1 MLPSNFQGECGK
13 RPKRD
18 PRISPSGDSTSSTW
32 RSAAQARRSSSS
44 SPGSN
49 SPGALAATTSA
60 TTEPAAAPTEQALSA
75 EAQSPTAATADAGA
89 EGVGV
94 AADAPASAEAA
105 GHAGAAAGV
114 GAGLSTA
121 AWAAAEE
128 AQPDEADC
136 LRLADGCGVG
146 RITTGARCGE
156 AVRFQAAFPMLLPR
170 VWDEI
175 AGAADAAAAC
185 NGASGVEDEEPSAPT
200 GLDSGEASSSSTWKA
215 SRATS
220 SCVRIFDNHEGFAAP
235 WAPAG
240 PFPPAGRQ
248 GGVSGK
254 RGCAGTSSV
263 GTASDG
269 PPRWAL
275 DKLED
280 LCPAELP
287 AADPFSACGGED
299 IGGNLGGVF
308 GTAGCTSLAPGI
320 CGLGG
325 QRPTSGGLGEASR
338 EGG

>member
-1 MLPSNFQGECGK
+1 MSL
-13 RPKRD
+13 
-18 PRISPSGDSTSSTW
+18 SGDSTSSTW

-49 SPGALAATTSA
+49 SPRGLAATTSA
-60 TTEPAAAPTEQALSA
+60 TAGPAAAPTEQAPSA
-75 EAQSPTAATADAGA
+75 QAQAPTAATADAGA

-94 AADAPASAEAA
+94 AAA
-105 GHAGAAAGV
+105 

-121 AWAAAEE
+121 AWAGAEE

-146 RITTGARCGE
+146 RITAGARCGE

-170 VWDEI
+170 AWDEI

-185 NGASGVEDEEPSAPT
+185 NGASGVEDEEPSAAT

-254 RGCAGTSSV
+254 RGCAGTSSI

-280 LCPAELP
+280 LCPAPLP
-287 AADPFSACGGED
+287 AADPFSACGSED
-299 IGGNLGGVF
+299 SGGNLGGVF
-308 GTAGCTSLAPGI
+308 GTAG
-320 CGLGG
+320 
-325 QRPTSGGLGEASR
+325 
-338 EGG
+338 